1 MNPPKEPQGN
11 YDFSSFV
18 QAPNYYELV
27 QACNSSALF
36 GSQLFDQSADSN
48 RSNRSR
54 GASSPGNVRF
64 CYN

>member
-27 QACNSSALF
+27 
-36 GSQLFDQSADSN
+36 
-48 RSNRSR
+48 
-54 GASSPGNVRF
+54 
-64 CYN
+64 